1 MVSRPH
7 ARPLV
12 LSTMV
17 SGYVFCRHFAPNI
30 SSVITRR
37 SPGAK
42 DKDSGFGFHVDRH
55 SSRFVV
61 WVCEIDCDLHAQG
74 YRHGASQEATR
85 PAAHAPP
92 PLRGD
97 YCGATSE
104 SRSGAAPRHAE
115 QHPCEPRSADDHRRG
130 QARVAAA
137 LHGGRSQ
144 TAWRAVQPHTL
155 QQRCSRLT
163 SDVSYSPSCLM
174 CS

>member
-115 QHPCEPRSADDHRRG
+115 QHPCEPRSADDHANAIANSSCHSAERRAG
-130 QARVAAA
+130 PVFSAAVGAA
-137 LHGGRSQ
+137 LG
-144 TAWRAVQPHTL
+144 VQHAGA
-155 QQRCSRLT
+155 SR
-163 SDVSYSPSCLM
+163 
-174 CS
+174 